1 MKDIPV
7 KQIMTDKVISV
18 QPKALLT
25 DVAEIFEA
33 NRIHHIPVVDNR
45 GMAVGMISRL
55 DYYKLQDHF
64 SLFLCDSAE
73 ERNRKFFSSLLASEV
88 MSKNIVT
95 ISADAPVSAAVEIF
109 LENLFHALPV
119 TSDGKLVGIVTDY
132 DVLKYMYD
140 RDKTAALSAS
150 GSGQ

>member
-1 MKDIPV
+1 MKNISV

-18 QPKALLT
+18 QLKALMT
-25 DVAEIFEA
+25 EVAEIFEA
-33 NRIHHIPVVDNR
+33 NRIHHIPVVDNL
-45 GMAVGMISRL
+45 GKAVGMISRL
-55 DYYKLQDHF
+55 DYNKLQDHF

-88 MSKNIVT
+88 MSKGVVT
-95 ISADAPVSAAVEIF
+95 IGEEAPVSEAVEIF

-132 DVLKYMYD
+132 DVLKYLYEQE
-140 RDKTAALSAS
+140 KTASLTAS
-150 GSGQ
+150 EAG